1 MFGICLLPLIPL
13 REQPTS
19 KSEMVSQ
26 VLFGEKFKVLHQQTN
41 WIKIETF
48 DDHYTGWI
56 SEGQY
61 DAISEQELHSL
72 TNVSIVKSYPQ
83 LSVQINGTNMLVP
96 AGSCIYGH
104 QSFTIANQHFQLDY
118 KETSL
123 PFIDIAKQFLNTTY
137 LWGGRTAWG
146 IDCSGFTQNVFKQ
159 YGFVLKRDAYQ
170 QAEQGQ
176 TLAFLSEAR
185 LGDLAFF
192 DNEEGRITHVGIL
205 LDNETIIHASGKVRI
220 DKIDNFGII
229 NNESKKYSHKLRL
242 IKRIMEVL

>member
-1 MFGICLLPLIPL
+1 MFGICLLPFIPL

-26 VLFGEKFKVLHQQTN
+26 VLFGEKYKVLHQQAD

-48 DDHYTGWI
+48 DDHYMGWI

-61 DAISEQELHSL
+61 NTISQQEINNL
-72 TNVSIVKSYPQ
+72 TNVSIVKSYPH
-83 LSVQINGTNMLVP
+83 LNVQVNGTNMLIP

-118 KETSL
+118 KETHL

-159 YGFVLKRDAYQ
+159 FGVILKRDAYQ

-176 TLAFLSEAR
+176 TLAFLSEAK

-192 DNEEGRITHVGIL
+192 DNEDGRITHVGIL

-229 NNESKKYSHKLRL
+229 NSESKKYSHKLRF
-242 IKRIMEVL
+242 IKHIPYVL